1 MDTLL
6 LQTTIDTGEALGNTP
21 ITNKT
26 ELITCV
32 VTIIIG
38 AIIRAIEKRKMN
50 KRK

>member
-1 MDTLL
+1 MNTLL
-6 LQTTIDTGEALGNTP
+6 LQTTIDTGDAISNAP

-32 VTIIIG
+32 VTIIVG
-38 AIIRAIEKRKMN
+38 AIIRAIEKRQMN